1 MPSIPISAV
10 CAAFALC
17 VLPLPAAAADS
28 SPAAK
33 PGVAKPTTAK
43 PTAAKR
49 ATPRHR
55 AATEAPPPAASP
67 QSYELVPSTPAGSA
81 LARARQNSFSSP
93 DDDAPPPGYRRHG
106 GVGVGLGG
114 GNGTTPGVSLGF

>member
-17 VLPLPAAAADS
+17 VLPLPAAAGDS

-43 PTAAKR
+43 R

-55 AATEAPPPAASP
+55 ATTEAPHPAASQ